1 MLKLN
6 RVILLRSKLKVK
18 SNLKKILKFKLQ
30 VELVR
35 ALNQNLRLQE
45 VVELVEEEHQ
55 EHLLEAELTT
65 EKVVKW
71 PKVQTKELLKAQQ
84 LEEVEAEVE
93 EEEQLQSEELRF

>member
-1 MLKLN
+1 
-6 RVILLRSKLKVK
+6 VILLRSKLKVK

-65 EKVVKW
+65 EKVVK
-71 PKVQTKELLKAQQ
+71 
-84 LEEVEAEVE
+84 
-93 EEEQLQSEELRF
+93 

>member
-1 MLKLN
+1 
-6 RVILLRSKLKVK
+6 
-18 SNLKKILKFKLQ
+18 LQ

-65 EKVVKW
+65 EKVVK
-71 PKVQTKELLKAQQ
+71 
-84 LEEVEAEVE
+84 
-93 EEEQLQSEELRF
+93 